1 MIDTRFYTL
10 TKSQSLRDIATICR
24 VDLPVDGAGDEIIL
38 APASLFESQSGE
50 ITFFSD
56 KRRRAQLETAKATA
70 CFTTERLS
78 PLVIEKG
85 MIALITD
92 NPRGR
97 FARLTQ
103 ALAVE
108 GAANPQ
114 PQNIHKTAQ
123 IHPSAIIGAG
133 VSIGANTKIGPHA
146 VIDEGVII
154 GEDCQIGPL
163 THIAFTIMGDRC
175 SVKSSSVI
183 GGAGFG
189 IAEDEQGLFNIP
201 HLGRVMIHNDVHIGS
216 NSCVDRGQ
224 LGDTVLMDDVKID
237 NLVQVGHNVFIDK
250 GAMLAGH
257 TGVSG
262 SCRIGKKALFG
273 GRAATADHVNIG
285 DGSILAAFGG
295 AMSDIPDG
303 EMWSGVPAMPIRE
316 HMRNVATLKK
326 LSKK

>member
-10 TKSQSLRDIATICR
+10 AKPQSLRDIATICR

-70 CFTTERLS
+70 CFTTERLA

-85 MIALITD
+85 MIALVTD

-103 ALAVE
+103 TLATE
-108 GAANPQ
+108 GTENSGPQ
-114 PQNIHKTAQ
+114 AIHETSQ

-133 VSIGANTKIGPHA
+133 VSVGANTKIGPHA

-175 SVKSSSVI
+175 SVKSSTVI
-183 GGAGFG
+183 GGSGFG
-189 IAEDEQGLFNIP
+189 IAEDEHGLFNIP
-201 HLGRVMIHNDVHIGS
+201 HLGRVVIHNDVHIGS

-224 LGDTVLMDDVKID
+224 LGDTVLMDHVKID
-237 NLVQVGHNVFIDK
+237 NLVQVGHNVFIDE

-285 DGSILAAFGG
+285 EGSILAAFGG